1 MGCLEKLSVI
11 QILEYQKKKKKIV
24 IPLSLFLTHTQP
36 TYRKEWAIMGT
47 QYYQI
52 EMLKNN

>member
-11 QILEYQKKKKKIV
+11 QILEYQKKKMLF
-24 IPLSLFLTHTQP
+24 PSLFFLTHTQP
-36 TYRKEWAIMGT
+36 TYRKEWAVKGT

-52 EMLKNN
+52 EMPKNN

>member
-11 QILEYQKKKKKIV
+11 QILEYQKKKKNV